1 MKKIC
6 SFLLIFAV
14 IIHCSFSVDKQAF
27 ASESVVYAKVNFDCV
42 LYKSQ
47 SLDSSIDNIY
57 FVIPETYFVTILD
70 SNENVYKVQYDKYI
84 GYVKKDSVVIAKFIP
99 NVKILEGVKCNI
111 KYTSGTQVWS
121 KPSTTGSVLTTIP
134 AATENITYIAACY
147 GEIPMGGTSNFWYYI
162 SYTPSTN
169 STNVYEGYIY
179 SENVAFV
186 SEIVDNLETNPEII
200 QEENIVEEKTIYVS
214 PTFKTIIT
222 ALISIPIILLISI
235 ILYKLIKF
243 LRKNTNKIIFEN
255 KLNLKNNHDNC
266 VDLNFKGFSQNE
278 NNFQSNQIKNEI
290 DKMKN
295 TSFVKMRKVSSNNRY
310 PKFPFYESDDDL
322 L

>member
-1 MKKIC
+1 MC
-6 SFLLIFAV
+6 NFLLFFAIIIYRPLGYELQVFAV
-14 IIHCSFSVDKQAF
+14 DSI
-27 ASESVVYAKVNFDCV
+27 VYAKANFDCV

-47 SLDSSIDNIY
+47 SIDSSIDNVY

-70 SNENVYKVQYDKYI
+70 SNEHIYKVQYDKYI
-84 GYVKKDSVVIAKFIP
+84 GYVKKDSVVVAKFTP
-99 NVKILEGVKCNI
+99 NVKTLEGVKCNI

-121 KPSTTGSVLTTIP
+121 KPSTSGSVLTTIP

-147 GEIPMGGTSNFWYYI
+147 GEIPMGGTSNSWYYI

-200 QEENIVEEKTIYVS
+200 QEENLVEEKTIYVS

-243 LRKNTNKIIFEN
+243 LRKNTNKTIFEN
-255 KLNLKNNHDNC
+255 NLNFESKRDNC
-266 VDLNFKGFSQNE
+266 VDLNFRDYSQDK
-278 NNFQSNQIKNEI
+278 NNFQNNQIKNEI

-295 TSFVKMRKVSSNNRY
+295 TSFVKMRKFSSDNKY